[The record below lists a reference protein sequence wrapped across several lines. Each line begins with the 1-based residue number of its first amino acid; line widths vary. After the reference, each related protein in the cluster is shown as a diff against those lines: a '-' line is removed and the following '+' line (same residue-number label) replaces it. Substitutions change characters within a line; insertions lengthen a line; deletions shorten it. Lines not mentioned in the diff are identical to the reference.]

1 MNLPIFADTAMVEIQ
16 GEKALQ
22 FIGADYEYAQYQI
35 SGFQELQVFLTD
47 HREKGV
53 LAFQKWTGSRD
64 THLFLERLN
73 SPAFI
78 LITQAGERAWMID
91 LYETRDISPIN
102 TLSIGVD
109 TPMPLRI
116 HSYDFYHDEPVG
128 QGNYNILAFYQN
140 DPEPIPA
147 FSLVP
152 AYAER

>member
-16 GEKALQ
+16 GEQALQ

-35 SGFQELQVFLTD
+35 GGLQELQVFLTD
-47 HREKGV
+47 HREAGV
-53 LAFQKWTGSRD
+53 LAFQEWAGSGETR
-64 THLFLERLN
+64 LFLERIN
-73 SPAFI
+73 APAFI
-78 LITQAGERAWMID
+78 LVTQAGERAWMID

-116 HSYDFYHDEPVG
+116 HSYDFYHDEPAG
-128 QGNYNILAFYQN
+128 QGSYNVLAIYQN

-147 FSLVP
+147 YSLVH
-152 AYAER
+152 AYVER

>member
-1 MNLPIFADTAMVEIQ
+1 MNLPLIADTAMVEIQ
-16 GEKALQ
+16 GEQALQ
-22 FIGADYEYAQYQI
+22 CNGANYEYAQYQI
-35 SGFQELQVFLTD
+35 NGFQEIQVFLTD
-47 HREKGV
+47 HREAGV
-53 LAFQKWTGSRD
+53 LAFQEWTVSGD
-64 THLFLERLN
+64 TGMFLEQMN

-78 LITQAGERAWMID
+78 LVTQAGERAWMID

-109 TPMPLRI
+109 TPIPLRI

-128 QGNYNILAFYQN
+128 QGNANILAIYQN